1 MCCSII
7 TGSMVSMGLDLR
19 VDLIFVLKFERI
31 SVFRLKS
38 MQTVSAIPVL
48 PIFHFAPVG
57 NTEIFFQFVS
67 EKV

>member
-19 VDLIFVLKFERI
+19 VDLIFVLKFGKD
-31 SVFRLKS
+31 FGF
-38 MQTVSAIPVL
+38 P
-48 PIFHFAPVG
+48 
-57 NTEIFFQFVS
+57 TEIHANGIGHTGIADIPFCTGRKYRNIFSVRS